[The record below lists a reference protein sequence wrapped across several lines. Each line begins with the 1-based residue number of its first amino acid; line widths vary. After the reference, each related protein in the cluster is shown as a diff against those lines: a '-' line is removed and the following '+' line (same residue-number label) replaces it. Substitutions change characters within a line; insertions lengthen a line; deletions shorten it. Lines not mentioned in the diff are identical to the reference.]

1 MKSSRMASDTS
12 VYELVMS
19 ACDAMIA
26 ASAPSATA
34 GARNAS
40 GSIWKNGFMSGMAAS
55 VPEAVCV
62 SIHAPWPR

>member
-1 MKSSRMASDTS
+1 MRSSRMASDTS
-12 VYELVMS
+12 VYEPVMS

-26 ASAPSATA
+26 ASATA
-34 GARNAS
+34 GARSAS